1 MAPNAYI
8 IAGSNGAGKT
18 TFARK
23 FLPRYADCRE
33 FLNADMVAAG
43 LSPFD
48 PDSAAVSAG
57 RVLLARMKE
66 LIHQRKSFGFET
78 TLAGKTY
85 VATLR
90 EMKDRGYRL
99 HLYYLWV
106 PRVELAIARVAHRV
120 EHGGHNVPE
129 GVVRRRFS
137 VGLQNLRKLY
147 LPLFD
152 SWHVFDNSTPYP
164 CMIARHVAGETEV
177 LDATIYEKMFNVS
190 QGLRGQPT

>member
-1 MAPNAYI
+1 MPANAYV

-23 FLPRYADCRE
+23 FLPKYADCRE

-43 LSPFD
+43 LSPFN
-48 PDSAAVSAG
+48 PDAAAVSAG

-66 LIHQRKSFGFET
+66 LIRQGKSFGFET

-90 EMKDRGYRL
+90 TMKDQEYRL

-129 GVVRRRFS
+129 RVVRRRFS
-137 VGLQNLRKLY
+137 AGLQNLWKLY

-152 SWHVFDNSTPYP
+152 TWHIFDNSTPRP
-164 CMIARHVAGETEV
+164 RMIARHVAGETEV
-177 LDATIYEKMFNVS
+177 LDVTIYEKILNVL
-190 QGLRGQPT
+190 QE